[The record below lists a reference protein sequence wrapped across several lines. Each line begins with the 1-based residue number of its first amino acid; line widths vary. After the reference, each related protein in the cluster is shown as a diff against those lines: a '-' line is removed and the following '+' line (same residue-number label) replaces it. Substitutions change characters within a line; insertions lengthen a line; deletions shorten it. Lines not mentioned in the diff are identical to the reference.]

1 MNIDFS
7 KDFEKSVRKL
17 SGKMLEAVRDV
28 VKKSGTLKVS
38 KTSPTARN
46 LSVIETFTAFELA
59 TTGHSLLFT

>member
-28 VKKSGTLKVS
+28 VKEV
-38 KTSPTARN
+38 RN
-46 LSVIETFTAFELA
+46 A
-59 TTGHSLLFT
+59 